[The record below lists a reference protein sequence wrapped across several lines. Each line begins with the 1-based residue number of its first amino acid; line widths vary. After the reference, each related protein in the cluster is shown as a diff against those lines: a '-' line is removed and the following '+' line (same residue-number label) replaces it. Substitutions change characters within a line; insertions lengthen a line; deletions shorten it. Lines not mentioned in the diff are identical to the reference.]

1 MNLSLLV
8 LLAVLAL
15 IAARKIGHIR
25 VAIWQAMAG
34 GALVVLAAGQ
44 ISPAAALAAIDIEVM
59 LFLFGMFVVGE
70 ALVESGY
77 LYAVAYRWLSR
88 VRTTDSLV
96 LAIVVASGLASA
108 LLMNDTLAIIAT
120 PLMLRLALEHRV
132 APRLLLLALAFGI
145 TTGSAMSPIGNPQN
159 LLIALRGPFDAP
171 FVDFL
176 RLLAVP
182 TLINLVL
189 VYLVLRVRFRDQF
202 HAIPLVHKPVTESDP
217 ALAGLARIGLLL
229 IVAGILLRIAL
240 PAAGVDVQLPLG
252 LLALVGAAPVLLL
265 SPRRLRVLRAIDW
278 STLTFFAAM
287 FVLMA
292 SVWNTGVL
300 QGLLDAAGRDLA
312 ALPTVLGVGVL
323 LSQLISNVP
332 LVALYLP
339 VLQSAQA
346 GPDTLLALAAG
357 STIAGNL
364 LIIGAASNVIIVQ
377 RAERRGATLG
387 FLEFARA
394 GIPLTLL
401 QTLVFWLW
409 LSIMTG
415 NPA

>member
-1 MNLSLLV
+1 MNLSVIV

-15 IAARKIGHIR
+15 IAARKVGQIR
-25 VAIWQAMAG
+25 VAIWQAMVL
-34 GALVVLAAGQ
+34 GALIVLLSGE
-44 ISPAAALAAIDIEVM
+44 ISPPAALAAIDVDVM

-88 VRTTDSLV
+88 VRSTDGLV
-96 LAIVVASGLASA
+96 LAVVVASGLTSA

-159 LLIALRGPFDAP
+159 LLIAVRGPIEAP

-176 RLLAVP
+176 RVLALP
-182 TLINLVL
+182 TLINLGL
-189 VYLVLRVRFRDQF
+189 VWLVLRLLFRNEF
-202 HAIPLVHKPVTESDP
+202 HRIPLVHAPVSESDP
-217 ALAGLARIGLLL
+217 ALARLARLGLLL
-229 IVAGILLRIAL
+229 IVAGILLRVSL
-240 PAAGVDVQLPLG
+240 PAAGVQLDLPLSLIA
-252 LLALVGAAPVLLL
+252 LLGAAPVVLM

-278 STLTFFAAM
+278 STLAFFAAM

-292 SVWNTGVL
+292 SVWSSGVL
-300 QGLLDAAGRDLA
+300 QHWLTATGWNLA
-312 ALPTVLGVGVL
+312 ALPAILGVGVA

-339 VLQSAQA
+339 VLQSLQA
-346 GPDTLLALAAG
+346 GPDPLLALAAA

-364 LIIGAASNVIIVQ
+364 LILGAASNVIIVQ

-387 FLEFARA
+387 FVEFARA

-401 QTLVFWLW
+401 QTLVYALFL
-409 LSIMTG
+409 
-415 NPA
+415 